1 MLTTPLKRKRRVSGG
16 KHTPSTHSFTLQK
29 WILSFVHSSQI
40 ISGWLFL
47 AHKSFAN
54 CLATTHL
61 VLPLPTHLS
70 AIRTTYSSFHSNG
83 MVSNKSSQRENKCEQ
98 SGDTFLSPPSSWLGL
113 IWHQA
118 SHCPDGGHF
127 SAPALAHS
135 LPRHWVPVFRWKS
148 ACRKIAAWVSYVTAL
163 VVYNRGCGGTSARAG
178 EEGGGRQRLALYE
191 KRELLEKWNALIYL
205 CDFW

>member
-1 MLTTPLKRKRRVSGG
+1 MRHSYSIGKYYYDYNLASQWVLLNIRSFSRDVREILMLTTLVKKERRISGD
-16 KHTPSTHSFTLQK
+16 KHIHSFTLQTC
-29 WILSFVHSSQI
+29 ILFFLSYIVI
-40 ISGWLFL
+40 KLFL

-61 VLPLPTHLS
+61 ILSLPTCLS

-83 MVSNKSSQRENKCEQ
+83 MVSNKSPQSENKCEQ
-98 SGDTFLSPPSSWLGL
+98 LGDTFLSPPSSWLGP

-135 LPRHWVPVFRWKS
+135 LPRHRVPVFR
-148 ACRKIAAWVSYVTAL
+148 
-163 VVYNRGCGGTSARAG
+163 
-178 EEGGGRQRLALYE
+178 
-191 KRELLEKWNALIYL
+191 
-205 CDFW
+205 